1 MKSGTVYPRLALAAA
16 LLLAGAAQAEVTLYQ
31 QPNFGGERLTLR
43 DQSGNLQGTPL
54 YDRASSVRVHSG
66 DWEFC
71 TQPNFRGDCVTLRAG
86 EYASLDQRL
95 NHRIESVRQVGG
107 YDDRPGRRGDR
118 MARGS
123 IELYGQPGFGGRSV
137 EIDRSVDSL
146 RGSGMDDRASSIVVN
161 EGVWQLCSGPGYSG
175 TCRVF
180 TPGRY
185 PQLDYGMDNQVS
197 SARQIEHR
205 RERPWS

>member
-1 MKSGTVYPRLALAAA
+1 MKSGTVYPRLALAA
-16 LLLAGAAQAEVTLYQ
+16 LLFAGAAQAEVTLYQ

-43 DQSGNLQGTPL
+43 DETGNLQGTAL
-54 YDRASSVRVHSG
+54 YDRASSIRVHSG

-71 TQPNFRGDCVTLRAG
+71 SLPNFKGDCVTLRAG

-95 NHRIESVRQVGG
+95 NHRVESVRRVGG
-107 YDDRPGRRGDR
+107 YDDRQGRRGDR
-118 MARGS
+118 MARAGS
-123 IELYGQPGFGGRSV
+123 IELYGQPGFGGKSV
-137 EIDRSVDSL
+137 EIDRNVESL

-161 EGVWQLCSGPGYSG
+161 DGVWQLCSGPAYQG

-185 PQLDYGMDNQVS
+185 PQLEYGMDNQIS
-197 SARQIEHR
+197 SARQVQGRH
-205 RERPWS
+205 ERPWS